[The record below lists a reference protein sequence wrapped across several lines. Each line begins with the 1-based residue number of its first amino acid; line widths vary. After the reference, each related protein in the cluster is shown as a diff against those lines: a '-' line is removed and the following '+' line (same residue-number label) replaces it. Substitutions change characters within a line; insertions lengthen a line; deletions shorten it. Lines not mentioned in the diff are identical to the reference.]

1 MLVSLHSWRG
11 EGEGGAEEDEERRR
25 GKEGRKGGAT
35 EKTRVARR
43 EEGSAEEEG
52 RGRVSEN
59 AFGLTNLMVWET
71 DMWEMRARR
80 L

>member
-1 MLVSLHSWRG
+1 M
-11 EGEGGAEEDEERRR
+11 
-25 GKEGRKGGAT
+25 
-35 EKTRVARR
+35 ARR

-71 DMWEMRARR
+71 DTREMRARR